1 MNYMKRLLVIVSQS
15 LQVNLS
21 SSLILVVS
29 LVVVDSVVVVAAAAD
44 SVEMY

>member
-29 LVVVDSVVVVAAAAD
+29 LVVVDSVVAVAAAD

>member
-29 LVVVDSVVVVAAAAD
+29 LVVVDSVVVVAAAD

>member
-29 LVVVDSVVVVAAAAD
+29 LVVVDSVVVVVAAAD

>member
-29 LVVVDSVVVVAAAAD
+29 LVVVDSVVVVAVAD

>member
-29 LVVVDSVVVVAAAAD
+29 LVVVDSVVVVVAAD